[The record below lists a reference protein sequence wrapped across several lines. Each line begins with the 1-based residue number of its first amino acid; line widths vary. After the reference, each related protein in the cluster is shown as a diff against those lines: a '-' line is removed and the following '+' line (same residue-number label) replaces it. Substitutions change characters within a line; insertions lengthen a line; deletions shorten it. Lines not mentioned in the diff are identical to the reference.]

1 MKEIFDE
8 FFSTG
13 VEILVM
19 LLVIMILCSI
29 LSITLGLYVE
39 VTRL

>member
-8 FFSTG
+8 FFSTA

-19 LLVIMILCSI
+19 LIVFMIMCSI
-29 LSITLGLYVE
+29 LSVTLSL
-39 VTRL
+39 

>member
-29 LSITLGLYVE
+29 LSITLSL
-39 VTRL
+39 

>member
-29 LSITLGLYVE
+29 FSITLGL
-39 VTRL
+39 

>member
-19 LLVIMILCSI
+19 LLVIVILCSI
-29 LSITLGLYVE
+29 LSITLGL
-39 VTRL
+39 

>member
-29 LSITLGLYVE
+29 LSTTLGL
-39 VTRL
+39 

>member
-19 LLVIMILCSI
+19 LIVIMILCSI
-29 LSITLGLYVE
+29 LSITLSL
-39 VTRL
+39 

>member
-29 LSITLGLYVE
+29 LSITLGL
-39 VTRL
+39 